1 MSTAQPTFGKKSCTS
16 CPSFL
21 TPDEVAQLT
30 NKSINAPVCGRFGKV
45 LGLPSGSVT
54 HNSKILQAKAAVCE
68 SFGAPKH
75 TLSLSELDLEVAF
88 PDLRIASTGGPKKSQ
103 DSVKSCGMCEHHIPD
118 YEVQPEFGWWTGMC
132 RAKGKLILS
141 NRQTYEARY
150 CEYKSFGPASGGIKG
165 TVLFPEFEDQFWTKG
180 TFKEL
185 LAKQA
190 ERPDPRTYVSDKP
203 IGPGETA
210 SGIRAWRQV
219 TDPEGTGNSTFLPIF
234 DSSFF
239 PKEEQEK
246 IPTTGDDEH
255 PENYIDHNGAVYKI
269 AVAWMELDETP
280 MLWGPAGV
288 GKTELL
294 RHMAWLMQLP
304 FERISIT
311 GSTELDDLAG
321 KMLFEDG
328 ETVFRYGRV
337 PKAWMKPGV
346 ICLDEPNVGPPDVW
360 QFIRPLTDNSKQLVL
375 DVNKGERLPRND
387 AAFMGMAANPA
398 WDPLNV
404 GAQTIGDAD
413 GSRLLHIFMD
423 LPPSEIE
430 REILRSRCDLDGWEI
445 SEKQLDVIMGIA
457 ADLRALVEDGNLP
470 LSWGIRNQIKVVRAS
485 RWFDLAQAYKLAAAD
500 QLEPKVAEELL
511 NVVKSHADDRAYK
524 YRAGA

>member
-1 MSTAQPTFGKKSCTS
+1 MNNSPAFGKKSCAS

-21 TPDEVAQLT
+21 EPNEVTTLT
-30 NKSINAPVCGRFGKV
+30 NKSIGTPICGRFGKV
-45 LGLPSGSVT
+45 LGFPAGT
-54 HNSKILQAKAAVCE
+54 QNHNTKILQAVAATCE
-68 SFGAPKH
+68 SYGAPKV
-75 TLSLSELDLEVAF
+75 TLQNSELELEVAI
-88 PDLRIASTGGPKKSQ
+88 PDLKIASTGGPKRNQ
-103 DSVKSCGMCEHHIPD
+103 DMVKSCAMCAHHVSD
-118 YEVQPEFGWWTGMC
+118 YTVQGEYGWWTGMC

-150 CEYKSFGPASGGIKG
+150 CEFKSFGAADNDLSE
-165 TVLFPEFEDQFWTKG
+165 VNLFPIFEDQFWTKG
-180 TFKEL
+180 AFKEL
-185 LAKQA
+185 LAKQN
-190 ERPDPRTYVSDKP
+190 ERPDPRTYPSDRP
-203 IGPGETA
+203 TSAEDTA
-210 SGIRAWRQV
+210 AGIRAWRQV
-219 TDPEGTGNSTFLPIF
+219 LDPEGTGNYTFLPIF
-234 DSSFF
+234 DPSYFSDN
-239 PKEEQEK
+239 ERGK

-337 PKAWMKPGV
+337 PSAWTKPGV

-375 DVNKGERLPRND
+375 DQNKGEKLVRNE
-387 AAFMGMAANPA
+387 AAFMGMAANPS
-398 WDPLNV
+398 WDAINV

-413 GSRLLHIFMD
+413 GSRLLHIYME
-423 LPPSEIE
+423 LPPNDIE
-430 REILRSRCDLDGWEI
+430 REILRARCELDGWDI
-445 SEKQLDVIMGIA
+445 TDSQLDVIMGIA
-457 ADLRALVEDGNLP
+457 ADLRALCENGSLP
-470 LSWGIRNQIKVVRAS
+470 ISWGIRNQIKVVRAS
-485 RWFDLAQAYKLAAAD
+485 RWFDLSQAYKLAAAD
-500 QLEPKVAEELL
+500 QLEPTAAEELL
-511 NVVKSHADDRAYK
+511 NVVKAHADERSYK
-524 YRAGA
+524 YRAGRS

>member
-1 MSTAQPTFGKKSCTS
+1 MSTAQPAFGKKACSS
-16 CPSFL
+16 CPSYID
-21 TPDEVAQLT
+21 TDEVAQLT

-45 LGLPSGSVT
+45 LGLPSGT
-54 HNSKILQAKAAVCE
+54 AQHNSKILQAQAAVCP
-68 SFGAPKH
+68 SFGEPKVML
-75 TLSLSELDLEVAF
+75 TAADIDLEVAF
-88 PDLRIASTGGPKKSQ
+88 PDLNVASTGGPKKSQ
-103 DSVKSCGMCEHHIPD
+103 DMVKSCNMCEHHIPD
-118 YEVQPEFGWWTGMC
+118 YVVQGEFGWWTGLC
-132 RAKGKLILS
+132 KAKGKLILG

-150 CEYKSFGPASGGIKG
+150 CEFKSFGQAPTTRGV
-165 TVLFPEFEDQFWTKG
+165 TLFPHFEDQFWTKG

-185 LAKQA
+185 LAKQQ
-190 ERPDPRTYVSDKP
+190 EKPDPREYVSDRP
-203 IGPGETA
+203 ISAEDTA
-210 SGIRAWRQV
+210 AGVRAYRQV
-219 TDPEGTGNSTFLPIF
+219 VDPEGTGNFTFLPVF
-234 DSSFF
+234 ANEFF
-239 PKEEQEK
+239 SDNERSK
-246 IPTTGDDEH
+246 IPATGDDEH

-328 ETVFRYGRV
+328 ETIFRYGRV
-337 PKAWMKPGV
+337 PLAWGKPGV

-375 DVNKGERLPRND
+375 DVNKGEKLPRNE
-387 AAFMGMAANPA
+387 AAFMGMACNPS
-398 WDPLNV
+398 WDAINV

-413 GSRLLHIFMD
+413 GSRLLHIYME
-423 LPPSEIE
+423 LPPADIE
-430 REILRSRCDLDGWEI
+430 REILRARCDLDGWEI
-445 SEKQLDVIMGIA
+445 TDKQLDVIMGIA
-457 ADLRALVEDGNLP
+457 ADLRALCENQSLP
-470 LSWGIRNQIKVVRAS
+470 ISWGIRNQIKVVRAS

-500 QLEPKVAEELL
+500 QLEPSASEELL

-524 YRAGA
+524 YRA